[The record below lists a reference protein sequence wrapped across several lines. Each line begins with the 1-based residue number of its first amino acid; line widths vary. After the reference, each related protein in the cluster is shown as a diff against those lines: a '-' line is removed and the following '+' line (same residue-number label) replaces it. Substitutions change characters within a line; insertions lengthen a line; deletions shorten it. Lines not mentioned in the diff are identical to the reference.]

1 MKIKIILRFHLIQLE
16 RLSVLKNDKCWPGC
30 GGEENLHLLVVEV
43 QIGPAP
49 TEVSLKLLKDLRL
62 MAQAI
67 KARLTTK
74 NIRSKTRTII

>member
-1 MKIKIILRFHLIQLE
+1 MEEKGLKIWGVMIKGFF
-16 RLSVLKNDKCWPGC
+16 LKNDKCWPGC